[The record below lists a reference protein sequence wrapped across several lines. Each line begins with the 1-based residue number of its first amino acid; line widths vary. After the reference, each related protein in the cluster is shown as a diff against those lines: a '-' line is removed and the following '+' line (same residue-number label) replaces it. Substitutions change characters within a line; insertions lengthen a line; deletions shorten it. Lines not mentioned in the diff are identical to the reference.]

1 MKYSILWNITNMKDI
16 IIFEY
21 FNIKYINKL
30 KYIMRIKFF
39 NLDYYKKA
47 ILIYNIL
54 LFLWIWLLKYVNN
67 FYHKRKF
74 NLKIDE
80 KFLYYKNFK

>member
-1 MKYSILWNITNMKDI
+1 MKDI

-54 LFLWIWLLKYVNN
+54 LFL
-67 FYHKRKF
+67 
-74 NLKIDE
+74 
-80 KFLYYKNFK
+80 